1 MGDQHKLFPVPVVSI
16 FFTEELLIVF
26 LRKVIFS
33 SLYVLLGVSL
43 GSLWV
48 FKKFFG
54 VCRGFNRQVLKVLCL
69 VGVAH
74 QQYSS
79 NVCRVNFLLGK
90 DFGWPYQASGHSKRG
105 IFARNLVFCAE
116 LRPRRMD
123 ILLGKILWGLL
134 SIISWWIVGTV
145 DLIGAGFVWL
155 IS

>member
-1 MGDQHKLFPVPVVSI
+1 MSI
-16 FFTEELLIVF
+16 FFTEELLTVF

-54 VCRGFNRQVLKVLCL
+54 VCHGFNRQVLKVLCL

-74 QQYSS
+74 QQFSS
-79 NVCRVNFLLGK
+79 NVCRVNFLVGK
-90 DFGWPYQASGHSKRG
+90 GLVDRTKRLATLSAVYLHETLSFALNFGFVVW
-105 IFARNLVFCAE
+105 IFCLEKF
-116 LRPRRMD
+116 
-123 ILLGKILWGLL
+123 LWGFL

-145 DLIGAGFVWL
+145 DLIGAGFVW
-155 IS
+155 

>member
-1 MGDQHKLFPVPVVSI
+1 MINNSYLGGNQHKLFSVPVVSI
-16 FFTEELLIVF
+16 FFTEELLTVF

-74 QQYSS
+74 QQFSS
-79 NVCRVNFLLGK
+79 NVCRVNFLVGK
-90 DFGWPYQASGHSKRG
+90 DLVDRTKR
-105 IFARNLVFCAE
+105 L
-116 LRPRRMD
+116 D
-123 ILLGKILWGLL
+123 ILSAVYLHETLSFALNFGFVVWIFCLEKFLWGLL
-134 SIISWWIVGTV
+134 SIIS
-145 DLIGAGFVWL
+145 
-155 IS
+155 